1 MAVSSLFKTFLLIFT
16 EYHLLREFKLVIY
29 SFNILYKSVNKYLC
43 DIIVI
48 VFSRVRYRLLRI
60 YTVVEALYIITKR
73 ARRVFLVFISIRRV
87 GIRLACIDRF
97 DKRFKIGVY
106 YKRDSHLSIIIFKT
120 QHSTWFWKFY
130 LLRLVLRTVF
140 VMLSKRFYSCKTV

>member
-48 VFSRVRYRLLRI
+48 VFGRVRYRLLRI
-60 YTVVEALYIITKR
+60 YAVVEALYIITKR
-73 ARRVFLVFISIRRV
+73 ARRVFLVFVRIGHVRIWLASVYRFNKAFKISIH
-87 GIRLACIDRF
+87 
-97 DKRFKIGVY
+97 Y
-106 YKRDSHLSIIIFKT
+106 ERDPHLSIIIFKT
-120 QHSTWFWKFY
+120 QHSPRFWEFY
-130 LLRLVLRTVF
+130 SLCVLLRTVF
-140 VMLSKRFYSCKTV
+140 DVFV